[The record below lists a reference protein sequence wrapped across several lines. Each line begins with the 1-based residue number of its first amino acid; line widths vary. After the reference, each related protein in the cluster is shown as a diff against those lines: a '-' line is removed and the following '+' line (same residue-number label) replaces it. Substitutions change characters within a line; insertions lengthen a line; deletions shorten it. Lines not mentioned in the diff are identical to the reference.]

1 MHFLY
6 TQFNAVGVKIF
17 FPVLN
22 WGLGHASRSLPL
34 IKNYLDLGHEVICAS
49 DGESLTMLRKDLPEL
64 MVLELPGYGIL
75 YGSRF
80 MPINMLKHGPGMLRT
95 LRTEH
100 DLTLAIVKR
109 HHIDCI
115 ISDNRYGCYHD
126 DIPSAL
132 ITHQLQVFTGQKL
145 LDVYIRRQIRAWY
158 KNFAEIWIPDQAPPN
173 NITGDLSGTNTDP
186 IPKYYLGAISELT
199 STPAKGKYAA
209 VVVISGPEPQRTHF
223 EQMVMKQLSTM
234 DGKFA
239 IVRGKPDITDPV
251 KEEGNL
257 TIIPYAT
264 RAELSSLLNETEV
277 VISRSGYTTLMDLSK
292 TGHKAI
298 LCPTP
303 GQYEQVYLADRL
315 NNLGQCVYTRQENLN
330 LPKALADVRLVK
342 PIGYGAYNV
351 IEDHLHRLMHLTKQN
366 PEMQMVEVP
375 NR

>member
-6 TQFNAVGVKIF
+6 TQFTAVGVKIF

-126 DIPSAL
+126 DIPC
-132 ITHQLQVFTGQKL
+132 L
-145 LDVYIRRQIRAWY
+145 LY
-158 KNFAEIWIPDQAPPN
+158 
-173 NITGDLSGTNTDP
+173 
-186 IPKYYLGAISELT
+186 T
-199 STPAKGKYAA
+199 S
-209 VVVISGPEPQRTHF
+209 R
-223 EQMVMKQLSTM
+223 
-234 DGKFA
+234 
-239 IVRGKPDITDPV
+239 
-251 KEEGNL
+251 
-257 TIIPYAT
+257 
-264 RAELSSLLNETEV
+264 
-277 VISRSGYTTLMDLSK
+277 
-292 TGHKAI
+292 
-298 LCPTP
+298 
-303 GQYEQVYLADRL
+303 
-315 NNLGQCVYTRQENLN
+315 CV
-330 LPKALADVRLVK
+330 
-342 PIGYGAYNV
+342 
-351 IEDHLHRLMHLTKQN
+351 
-366 PEMQMVEVP
+366 
-375 NR
+375 

>member
-1 MHFLY
+1 M
-6 TQFNAVGVKIF
+6 KIF

-145 LDVYIRRQIRAWY
+145 LDVYIRRQIRSWH

-330 LPKALADVRLVK
+330 LPKALADVRHVK